1 MKRCLG
7 ILALFSC
14 CSAFGQAETDTV
26 ADDENN
32 EQSRPAVAPDLRDD
46 DTNLKLQKGDFVI
59 IPVPFS
65 NPTLDTGLAVGAAYF
80 HPQTEAEKEHQPAS
94 LTAAAGMYSSN
105 ESSAYGVGHQHYWNE
120 DRWRFSGAVAAF
132 DLDLRIFADG
142 GNSAEQEGSWLL
154 DGSVV
159 YAHVSRMT
167 WKDWYVG
174 LMARFVDIDQDITF
188 DAVPPGFSESDT
200 SKASGLGVTV
210 EFDRRDMPFNSY
222 SGNQFKAQALFN
234 STKLGG
240 DENYQSYSLAYSSY
254 HELFES
260 FVLAWQVEAC
270 NRSGDVELWDSCR
283 IELRGFS
290 TTAYMGKGSAFG
302 QAEARWHVSKR
313 WGFVGFAGAGYIT
326 NSLSEEREREMIP
339 SYGAGIRF
347 MVLPA
352 KRINLRLDY
361 ARSTN
366 SSAYHF
372 SVGEAF

>member
-7 ILALFSC
+7 LLALFFC
-14 CSAFGQAETDTV
+14 CPTFAQVENDAV
-26 ADDENN
+26 ADDEGN
-32 EQSRPAVAPDLRDD
+32 EPSRPAVAPDLREDD
-46 DTNLKLQKGDFVI
+46 INFKLQKGDFVI

-65 NPTLDTGLAVGAAYF
+65 NPTLDSGLAVGGAYF

-94 LTAAAGMYSSN
+94 LTAAAAMYSSN
-105 ESSAYGVGHQHYWNE
+105 ESLAYGIGHQHYWKE
-120 DRWRFSGAVAAF
+120 DQWRFSGALGAF
-132 DLDLRIFADG
+132 DLNLRIFAEDVG
-142 GNSAEQEGSWLL
+142 GAEQEGSWLL
-154 DGSVV
+154 DGKFFYSN
-159 YAHVSRMT
+159 VSRMT

-174 LMARFVDIDQDITF
+174 LIARYVDVTQQVTF
-188 DAVPPGFSESDT
+188 TDEPGNFDEPFESI
-200 SKASGLGVTV
+200 SSGLGVTM

-222 SGNQFKAQALFN
+222 SGSLFKAQALFN

-240 DENYQSYSLAYSSY
+240 DENYQSYSLAFSSY

-260 FVLAWQVEAC
+260 FVLAWQVEFC
-270 NRSGDVELWDSCR
+270 TRSGRVALWDSCR

-290 TTAYMGKGSAFG
+290 ATDYMGKGSAYG

-313 WGFVGFAGAGYIT
+313 WGFVGFAGTGYLT
-326 NSLSEEREREMIP
+326 SSLSDSRERDLIP

-361 ARSTN
+361 ARSTD